1 MGERSFTSQKWVA
14 TTRRIVKPCLV
25 SLRII
30 AALLV
35 AGPTL
40 ALAQVAPGMEPSR
53 ILAGIN
59 GLDFSKLPASSQKE
73 LATVFT
79 DEFDWCGRP
88 MTVAASLKSGSAC
101 KHTRRMAVLA
111 ASQAMDGAP
120 ATEIIVSLSRY
131 NQSFAGKRTA
141 FKPDERMCVGP
152 KDAKVTIVEFS
163 DFECPYC
170 AAARPMIE
178 QALKGRKDARLCFQP
193 FPLSGHPHALPAA
206 QGALFAR
213 DNGKFWQMH
222 DALFDNQLS
231 ISEPMI
237 KETAKKLGLDDKAL
251 GKAIASGKY
260 LDELTASKEL
270 GKSAGVDSTPSLYL
284 NGRKLTLG
292 PSPEAIVAA
301 IDDEFEW
308 LDGKNSWPSNE

>member
-14 TTRRIVKPCLV
+14 TTRRIVKPCL
-25 SLRII
+25 L

-35 AGPTL
+35 ATEV
-40 ALAQVAPGMEPSR
+40 LAQQAAPGMEPSR
-53 ILAGIN
+53 VLTGIN

-88 MTVAASLKSGSAC
+88 MTVAASLKAGAC
-101 KHTRRMAVLA
+101 KHTRRLAVLA
-111 ASQAMDGAP
+111 ASQAMDGSP
-120 ATEIIVSLSRY
+120 ATEIIVSLSKY
-131 NQSFAGKRTA
+131 NQSFAARRTP
-141 FKPDERMCVGP
+141 FKPDERMCQGP
-152 KDAKVTIVEFS
+152 KDAKVTLVEFS

-170 AAARPMIE
+170 AAARPMLE
-178 QALKGRKDARLCFQP
+178 QVVKSRKDTRLCWQP
-193 FPLSGHPHALPAA
+193 FPLQNHPHSVPAA
-206 QGALFAR
+206 TAALFAR

-231 ISEPMI
+231 ISEGMI

-251 GKAIASGKY
+251 AKAMTDGKY

-270 GKSAGVDSTPSLYL
+270 GKTAKVDSTPSLYL

-292 PSPEAIVAA
+292 ISAEAIVAA
-301 IDDEFEW
+301 IEDELDW
-308 LDGKNSWPSNE
+308 TDGKNAWPSN

>member
-14 TTRRIVKPCLV
+14 TTRRIVKPRLV
-25 SLRII
+25 SLGLRVI
-30 AALLV
+30 AALLL
-35 AGPTL
+35 ATP
-40 ALAQVAPGMEPSR
+40 ALAQQAAPGMEPSR
-53 ILAGIN
+53 VLAGIN

-101 KHTRRMAVLA
+101 KHTRRLAVLA
-111 ASQAMDGAP
+111 ASQAMDGSP

-131 NQSFAGKRTA
+131 NQSFTARRQA
-141 FKPDERMCVGP
+141 FKPDDRMCTGP
-152 KDAKVTIVEFS
+152 KDAKITLVEFS

-170 AAARPMIE
+170 NAARPMLE
-178 QALKGRKDARLCFQP
+178 QALKSRKDARLCFQP
-193 FPLSGHPHALPAA
+193 FPLQGHPHALPAA

-222 DALFDNQLS
+222 DALFENQLS
-231 ISEPMI
+231 ISENMI
-237 KETAKKLGLDDKAL
+237 RDTAKKLGLDEKAL
-251 GKAIASGKY
+251 SKAMASGKY

-270 GKSAGVDSTPSLYL
+270 GKTAGVDATPSIYL

-292 PSPEAIVAA
+292 ISPEAIIAA
-301 IDDEFEW
+301 IDDELEW
-308 LDGKNSWPSNE
+308 TDGKNAWPSN

>member
-14 TTRRIVKPCLV
+14 TTRRIVKPCL
-25 SLRII
+25 L
-30 AALLV
+30 AALLL
-35 AGPTL
+35 TTSTM
-40 ALAQVAPGMEPSR
+40 AQQAAPGTEPSR
-53 ILAGIN
+53 VLSGIT

-88 MTVAASLKSGSAC
+88 MTVAASLKSGNAC
-101 KHTRRMAVLA
+101 KHTRRLAVLA
-111 ASQAMDGAP
+111 ASQAMDGSP

-131 NQSFAGKRTA
+131 NQTFSARRQA
-141 FKPDERMCVGP
+141 FKPDERMCQGA
-152 KDAKVTIVEFS
+152 KDAKVTLVEFS

-170 AAARPMIE
+170 AAARPMLELAI
-178 QALKGRKDARLCFQP
+178 KGRKDTRLCFQP
-193 FPLSGHPHALPAA
+193 FPLQNHPHSIPAA
-206 QGALFAR
+206 QAALFAR

-222 DALFDNQLS
+222 DALFDGQLS

-237 KETAKKLGLDDKAL
+237 KETAKKLGMDDKAL
-251 GKAIASGKY
+251 AKAMSSGKY

-270 GKSAGVDSTPSLYL
+270 GKTAGVDSTPSLYL

-292 PSPEAIVAA
+292 ISAEAIGAA
-301 IDDEFEW
+301 IDDELEW
-308 LDGKNSWPSNE
+308 TDGKNSWASN